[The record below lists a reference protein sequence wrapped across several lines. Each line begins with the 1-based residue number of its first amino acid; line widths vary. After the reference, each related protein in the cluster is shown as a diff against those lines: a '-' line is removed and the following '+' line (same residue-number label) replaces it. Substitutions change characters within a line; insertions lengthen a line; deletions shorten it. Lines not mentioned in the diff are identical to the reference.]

1 MNDTLMLHC
10 GDYFSFN
17 FLPSIDGKTIY
28 KLQDNDLVY
37 FGLLDNR
44 QPFSKALLKKKFTK
58 ADQDSEGFIKIVL
71 DSKDTLDLLA
81 GTYYYSIKLR
91 LLDSNFK
98 IDKTVGV
105 INKSRLILL
114 A

>member
-1 MNDTLMLHC
+1 MNDTLMFHC

-17 FLPSIDGKTIY
+17 FLPSINGKTKYIL
-28 KLQDNDLVY
+28 KDNDTVY
-37 FGLLDNR
+37 FGLMDNR
-44 QPFSKALLKKKFTK
+44 QPFSKALIKKKFTK
-58 ADQDSEGFIKIVL
+58 ADQDKDGFIKIII

-91 LLDSNFK
+91 LVDRDFT
-98 IDKTVGV
+98 IDKTVGIV
-105 INKSRLILL
+105 NKSKLILL